1 MKQEKVLAKIEG
13 AFKKQVSK
21 DDRVKNAYLLVHSD
35 RHDIHLGLAEGIT
48 GDFSADICQPN
59 YMASVGKIFTAVLV
73 GMLVEHGKLD
83 FQDSIADHLDGELI
97 HGLHLYKGE
106 DHSRE
111 IQVKHLLKQT
121 SGLPDCFWPLLDKMM
136 NEPGFKMETREAIEW
151 GKTNLEPTFPPGQ
164 DFNYTD
170 TNYYLL
176 GLIIENITDLP
187 FHQALSQYIFK
198 PLKMKHSYMLG
209 FSQPAEDP
217 GCPLAHFS
225 KEGIRLEDYETY
237 AKIDYAGGGVV
248 APLEDLLKFMR
259 ALVQHELVSQATL
272 EIMKSD
278 KSKFGLG
285 IDYGYGIWQIKTVPV
300 LMPAK
305 LNSWGVVGATGA
317 FMFYHPFTDSFVIG
331 NFNETAYQSK
341 GVRFMLLKVL
351 KQLAKLN

>member
-1 MKQEKVLAKIEG
+1 MKKEKVLAKIER

-35 RHDIHLGLAEGIT
+35 RHDIHLGLAEGLT
-48 GDFSADICQPN
+48 GDFPADIRQPN

-73 GMLVEHGKLD
+73 GMLVEKGELD
-83 FQDSIADHLDGELI
+83 FQDSIAAHLDAELI
-97 HGLHLYKGE
+97 RGLHLYKGE

-121 SGLPDCFWPLLDKMM
+121 SGLPDCFWPLLEKMLDD
-136 NEPGFKMETREAIEW
+136 PDFKMETRQAIEW
-151 GKTNLEPTFPPGQ
+151 GKANLEPTFLPGQ

-176 GLIIENITDLP
+176 GLIVENITELP
-187 FHQALSQYIFK
+187 FHQALSRYIFE
-198 PLKMKHSYMLG
+198 PLQMKHSSMLD

-217 GCPLAHFS
+217 GFPLAHFF
-225 KEGIRLEDYETY
+225 KEGRRLKNYE
-237 AKIDYAGGGVV
+237 AFARIDYAGGGVV

-272 EIMKSD
+272 ARMKTD

-285 IDYGYGIWQIKTVPV
+285 IDYGYGIWQIKTVPI
-300 LMPAK
+300 LMPAV
-305 LNSWGVVGATGA
+305 LNSWGAAGATGA
-317 FMFYHPFTDSFVIG
+317 FMFYHPLTDSFVLG